1 MSLFSLLVWGS
12 CLASSS
18 VARVQ
23 DFLRPQHV
31 GDSTL
36 VGAAIM
42 KGGNGEPWAC
52 AEDETKA
59 WLSFQIT
66 FSFQ

>member
-1 MSLFSLLVWGS
+1 MSLFPLLVWGS
-12 CLASSS
+12 CLAFSS
-18 VARVQ
+18 VTRVQ
-23 DFLRPQHV
+23 DFLRLQHV

-42 KGGNGEPWAC
+42 KGGNGEAWAC

>member
-1 MSLFSLLVWGS
+1 MSLLPLLVWGS
-12 CLASSS
+12 CLASSR
-18 VARVQ
+18 VTRVQ
-23 DFLRPQHV
+23 DFLRQQHV

-42 KGGNGEPWAC
+42 KGGNGEAWAC
-52 AEDETKA
+52 AQDETKA
-59 WLSFQIT
+59 WLSFKIT